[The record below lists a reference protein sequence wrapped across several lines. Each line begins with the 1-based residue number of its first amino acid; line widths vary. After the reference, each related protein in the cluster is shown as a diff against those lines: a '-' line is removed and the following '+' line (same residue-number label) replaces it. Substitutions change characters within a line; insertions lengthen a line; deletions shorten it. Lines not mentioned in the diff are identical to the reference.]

1 MVGKGYYR
9 RIADSKSGIVFT
21 CETMAADNPTLD
33 AEELARLILA
43 EKNIP
48 ITMSYA
54 EELVLRFG
62 EASRG
67 PRR

>member
-9 RIADSKSGIVFT
+9 RIADSKSGIERT
-21 CETMAADNPTLD
+21 CETMAEENPTLG
-33 AEELARLILA
+33 AEELATLILA

-62 EASRG
+62 ETSRG

>member
-9 RIADSKSGIVFT
+9 RIADSKSGIELT
-21 CETMAADNPTLD
+21 CETMAEENPTLD
-33 AEELARLILA
+33 AEDLASLILA

-48 ITMSYA
+48 ITMAYA
-54 EELVLRFG
+54 EVLVQRFG